1 MRNQIH
7 KKLIMNRLKKLPLP
21 LLFLFS
27 AIVLTA
33 CAPQQSREA
42 ADSAAADSA
51 CVDTLLQERIEG
63 DFLPYAT
70 LSANQNGY
78 LLSLTDMITN
88 EAKIRTGSVVVY
100 YQLDRH
106 FRLRWKNRLD
116 AGCSPLIGG
125 FTTYRDGYIGIN
137 PGCKRSII
145 RLDASGKITSEKP
158 ISPGIQQSNLVPVGN
173 ELVYFAITD
182 GDWELT
188 TNQIKM
194 PYYSVTYIRT
204 DSLGNQ
210 LSEKALPGY
219 RAEVGKVQMPV
230 LNGNRIAGICNNHL
244 LIYDLEGKQLGTYP
258 ITKNGKPNNPI
269 SFNSLTPN
277 NSGGLAFIGSYNSI
291 DRRKEAVF
299 SYDSTGHEVFRFT
312 IGEKESPD
320 KMIRL
325 HDNNF
330 LVAAQGETLMLYVI
344 SPSGQLVRKTDT
356 GLRKVNLHACTET
369 ADNHIAIMCSRK
381 IRRYA
386 QKIIF
391 QEYDATGKKVCSE

>member
-1 MRNQIH
+1 
-7 KKLIMNRLKKLPLP
+7 MNRLKKLPLP
-21 LLFLFS
+21 LLSLLC

-33 CAPQQSREA
+33 CAPQQPGETA
-42 ADSAAADSA
+42 APAADSA

-78 LLSLTDMITN
+78 VLSLTDMITN
-88 EAKIRTGSVVVY
+88 DAKIRNGAFQVY

-106 FRLRWKNRLD
+106 FRLRWKNRLE
-116 AGCSPLIGG
+116 AGCGPLMGG
-125 FTTYRDGYIGIN
+125 FSNYRDGYIGIN

-158 ISPGIQQSNLVPVGN
+158 ITLGAMQSDLMPVGN

-182 GDWELT
+182 GEWELT
-188 TNQIKM
+188 ANQIRM
-194 PYYSVTYIRT
+194 PYFAVTYIRT

-219 RAEVGKVQMPV
+219 RAELAKVQMPV
-230 LNGNRIAGICNNHL
+230 LNGNHIAGICNNAL
-244 LIYDLEGKQLGTYP
+244 LFYDLDGKPLGNYP
-258 ITKNGKPNNPI
+258 ITINGKQNALLSCH
-269 SFNSLTPN
+269 SFIPN
-277 NSGGLAFIGSYNSI
+277 NSGGLTFIGSYNSI
-291 DRRKEAVF
+291 NRRKEAVF
-299 SYDSTGHEVFRFT
+299 SYDSTGRQVFRFSP
-312 IGEKESPD
+312 GENESPE
-320 KMIRL
+320 KIIRL

-330 LVAAQGETLMLYVI
+330 LVAVQGETLMLYVI

-356 GLRKVNLHACTET
+356 GLRNIKFHACTET
-369 ADNHIAIMCSRK
+369 PDHHIAIMCSRK